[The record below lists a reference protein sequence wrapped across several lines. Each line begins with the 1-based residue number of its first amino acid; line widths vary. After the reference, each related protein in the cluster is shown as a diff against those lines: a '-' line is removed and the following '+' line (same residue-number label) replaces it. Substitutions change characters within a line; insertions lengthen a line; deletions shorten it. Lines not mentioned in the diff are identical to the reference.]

1 LCHSPKLGEGVL
13 LELERWRKVALADGR
28 VMTAEMT
35 GRQRGI
41 QDAFDLMRPI
51 SPGGEG

>member
-1 LCHSPKLGEGVL
+1 M

-41 QDAFDLMRPI
+41 QDAFNLMCPI
-51 SPGGEG
+51 SPGGAG